1 MTSTPS
7 TRRLLDGVSVQ
18 NEAAY
23 ERLQLHTAPHVPADA
38 ARRRPRI
45 SSLRLCLIP
54 PSGMQLSR
62 LAKASRALRV
72 GLAKA
77 RVLLTLEERREGVFL
92 SDDAAAAATHRSHR
106 RALILVREAV
116 ALADRQ
122 LFDRDLRRRRPFRAA
137 APRRRR
143 AVTRV
148 LGARLGDRSRP
159 ARRVERRLPPV
170 EGLDRRTDGA
180 RRGCIE
186 AGLDEGPGVGEELAR
201 RLEEGPARPAFTA
214 PVEEVRPPDSV

>member
-106 RALILVREAV
+106 RALVLVREAV

-122 LFDRDLRRRRPFRAA
+122 LFDRDLRRRRPFRSAA
-137 APRRRR
+137 QSSRRPPNEAIPESISTSSVVKAR
-143 AVTRV
+143 AVASA
-148 LGARLGDRSRP
+148 L
-159 ARRVERRLPPV
+159 ARRVATMTVGVLWIH
-170 EGLDRRTDGA
+170 DR
-180 RRGCIE
+180 
-186 AGLDEGPGVGEELAR
+186 P
-201 RLEEGPARPAFTA
+201 
-214 PVEEVRPPDSV
+214 SV

>member
-1 MTSTPS
+1 MPA
-7 TRRLLDGVSVQ
+7 RWRDLVQ

-23 ERLQLHTAPHVPADA
+23 ERLHIASHTPADA

-45 SSLRLCLIP
+45 SSLRLRVIP

-77 RVLLTLEERREGVFL
+77 RVLPTLEERREGVFL

-106 RALILVREAV
+106 RALVLVREAV

-122 LFDRDLRRRRPFRAA
+122 LFHGNLRRRRPFRAA
-137 APRRRR
+137 APRRPALRR

-148 LGARLGDRSRP
+148 LGARLGDGARP

-170 EGLDRRTDGA
+170 EGLDRRADGA
-180 RRGCIE
+180 RRGRVE
-186 AGLDEGPGVGEELAR
+186 AGLEECLGVGEELAR
-201 RLEEGPARPAFTA
+201 RL
-214 PVEEVRPPDSV
+214 